1 MAEDETVA
9 RDRTAVIETT
19 KGTIK
24 FRLFEKDAPITASN
38 FIMLANKKFYDGLT
52 FHRVEPGF
60 VIQGGD
66 PLGTGAGGAKDTIP
80 LEVNPKLKHTL
91 GAVAMARSSEPNSAS
106 SQFYITLAPQP
117 FLDGNY
123 AVFGQ
128 VISGQDVVG
137 KIRRGDKMTKVYIV

>member
-1 MAEDETVA
+1 MADDGAVA

-38 FIMLANKKFYDGLT
+38 FIMLASKKFYDGLT
-52 FHRVEPGF
+52 FHRIEPGF

-66 PLGTGAGGAKDTIP
+66 PLGTGAGGAKDTIE
-80 LEVNPKLKHTL
+80 LEINPKLKHTL
-91 GAVAMARSSEPNSAS
+91 GAVAMARSSEKNSAS

-117 FLDGNY
+117 FLDGKY

-128 VISGQDVVG
+128 VTSGQDVVS
-137 KIRRGDKMTKVYIV
+137 KIRKGDKMAKVYIA